1 MYFEENYKMKCFQL
15 LCDIYCPISSFGL
28 INSFGCANL
37 SIFHSSFFNLSSPIQ
52 FSLPREGW
60 GGAFSPLFGGGA
72 FSPLFGRGVGGEAVE
87 GWGLLCLLN
96 YKTQKRRRK

>member
-37 SIFHSSFFNLSSPIQ
+37 SIFPFFILSIYPHPFSSP
-52 FSLPREGW
+52 SL
-60 GGAFSPLFGGGA
+60 
-72 FSPLFGRGVGGEAVE
+72 GRGVGGEAVE
-87 GWGLLCLLN
+87 G
-96 YKTQKRRRK
+96 